1 MVVSGTREP
10 QIQGLSVNS
19 IADSLNLNLFVYFA
33 VMPSYF
39 SMIQNRNRQINN
51 TIKSKQI
58 SFESLAHEIVFRHEK

>member
-1 MVVSGTREP
+1 MDLETREP

-39 SMIQNRNRQINN
+39 SMIENRNKQINN